1 MHESSQYLF
10 SEFLLFLFIANLVV
24 HGDRHTMKMCGHP
37 GSSGYEKSAG
47 QWKNG
52 VAIVTLG
59 DSGF

>member
-10 SEFLLFLFIANLVV
+10 SEYLLFLFIANLVV
-24 HGDRHTMKMCGHP
+24 HGDHTMKMCGHP
-37 GSSGYEKSAG
+37 GSSGYENSAG
-47 QWKNG
+47 QRKNC